1 MTSEPVL
8 CVAPHPDDE
17 TLGCGGA
24 LLRHVARGD
33 AVHWL
38 IVTSMHAADGFTQ
51 ARIDARNA
59 EIERVASAY
68 GFAGVHRAELPTTR
82 LDTLPKSHVVDAV
95 SAVMKLVQPRTIYLP
110 YRNDAHSDHAVV
122 ADATTACCKSF
133 RYPCVRR
140 VRAYETPSETE
151 FGMRVD
157 DRGFH
162 PNLFVDVSDWVD
174 RKIEIMR
181 MYAGEMHDAPFPR
194 SETVM
199 RALATFRGTV
209 AGVAAAEA
217 FVTLREIE

>member
-1 MTSEPVL
+1 MTSETVL

-24 LLRHVARGD
+24 LLRHAARGD

-38 IVTSMHAADGFTQ
+38 IITSMHPADGFTP
-51 ARIDARNA
+51 ARIASRNA
-59 EIERVASAY
+59 EIERVAGAY

-82 LDTLPKSHVVDAV
+82 LDTLPKSQVVDAV
-95 SAVMKLVQPRTIYLP
+95 SAVIKRVQPRTVYLP

-133 RYPCVRR
+133 RYPSIRR
-140 VRAYETPSETE
+140 VRVYETPSETE

-157 DRGFH
+157 DSGFR
-162 PNLFVDVSDWVD
+162 PNLFVDVSDWID

-181 MYAGEMHDAPFPR
+181 MFAGEMHDAPFPR

-217 FVTLREIE
+217 FITLREIE

>member
-1 MTSEPVL
+1 MASEIVL

-17 TLGCGGA
+17 TLGCGGT

-38 IVTSMHAADGFTQ
+38 IITSMHPADGFQ
-51 ARIDARNA
+51 PSRIDARNA
-59 EIERVASAY
+59 EIERVAAAY

-82 LDTLPKSHVVDAV
+82 LDTLPKSRVVDAV
-95 SAVMKLVQPRTIYLP
+95 SAVMKQVQPTTVYLP

-133 RYPCVRR
+133 RYPSVRR
-140 VRAYETPSETE
+140 VRVYETPSETE

-162 PNLFVDVSDWVD
+162 PNLFVDVSGWVD

-181 MYAGEMHDAPFPR
+181 MFAGEMHDAPFPR

-217 FVTLREIE
+217 FITLREFE